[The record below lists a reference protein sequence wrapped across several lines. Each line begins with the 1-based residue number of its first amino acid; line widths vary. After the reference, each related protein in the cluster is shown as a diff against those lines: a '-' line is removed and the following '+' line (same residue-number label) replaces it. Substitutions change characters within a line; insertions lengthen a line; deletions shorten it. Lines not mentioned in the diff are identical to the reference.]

1 MVFILVVIC
10 FCVCISSPQEQN
22 ILSEETADQ

>member
-10 FCVCISSPQEQN
+10 FCVCISSPQGQN
-22 ILSEETADQ
+22 MLSEGTADQ